1 MSPCLPPTPNS
12 YLLSLIS
19 YLLSLISHLSPPMN
33 LALLDDHDLIRA
45 GIRSA
50 LNGMPHQVT
59 IDAGTAEAF
68 FDQLADGV
76 PCDLVLLD
84 VLMPGTSGIE
94 VAQRLRAEY
103 PDIKIIIV
111 SVDTKEYIINQ
122 LMQIGIDGFISKNGP
137 LEEVRAA
144 VASVEEGV
152 PYYGR
157 DLAVLV
163 RDIVDAR
170 LDKKSSAL
178 LTKRELEIIEACC
191 SGLMG
196 KEIAEKF
203 HISLRAVNSHKTNI
217 FNKLGLSSSVE
228 MVRFALEHGI
238 I

>member
-1 MSPCLPPTPNS
+1 
-12 YLLSLIS
+12 
-19 YLLSLISHLSPPMN
+19 MN
-33 LALLDDHDLIRA
+33 IAILDDHELIRV
-45 GIRSA
+45 GLRSF
-50 LNGMPHQVT
+50 LQGTKHTVT
-59 IDAGTAEAF
+59 IDAATADGL
-68 FDQLADGV
+68 FDKLVEGV

-84 VLMPGTSGIE
+84 ILMPGTNGIE

-103 PDIKIIIV
+103 SDLKIIIV
-111 SVDTKEYIINQ
+111 SMDTKEYIITQ

-137 LEEVRAA
+137 LDEVRSA
-144 VASVEEGV
+144 VNSVEEGV
-152 PYYGR
+152 PYYGH

-163 RDIVDAR
+163 RNIVDAK

-178 LTKRELEIIEACC
+178 LTKRELEIVEACC
-191 SGLMG
+191 SGMMG
-196 KEIAEKF
+196 KEIAEKY

>member
-1 MSPCLPPTPNS
+1 
-12 YLLSLIS
+12 
-19 YLLSLISHLSPPMN
+19 MN
-33 LALLDDHDLIRA
+33 IALLDDHDLIRL
-45 GIRSA
+45 GLRSI
-50 LNGMPHQVT
+50 LSQTPHQIT
-59 IDAGTAEAF
+59 IDVASADALFEQLQGGT
-68 FDQLADGV
+68 
-76 PCDLVLLD
+76 PCDLILLD
-84 VLMPGTSGIE
+84 ILMPGTNGVE

-111 SVDTKEYIINQ
+111 SMETKEYTIIQ

-137 LEEVRAA
+137 MEEVRDAIN
-144 VASVEEGV
+144 SVEEGV

-157 DLAVLV
+157 DLALLV

-191 SGLMG
+191 NGLLG
-196 KEIAEKF
+196 KEIADKF
-203 HISLRAVNSHKTNI
+203 NISLRAVNSHKTNI

>member
-1 MSPCLPPTPNS
+1 
-12 YLLSLIS
+12 
-19 YLLSLISHLSPPMN
+19 MN
-33 LALLDDHDLIRA
+33 IALLDDHDLIRLGLHSILSNTTHHVSIDVA
-45 GIRSA
+45 NTDA
-50 LNGMPHQVT
+50 LFEKLMS
-59 IDAGTAEAF
+59 GT
-68 FDQLADGV
+68 
-76 PCDLVLLD
+76 PCDLILLD
-84 VLMPGTSGIE
+84 ILLPGTNGVE

-103 PDIKIIIV
+103 PNIKIIVV
-111 SVDTKEYIINQ
+111 SMEAKEYTIIQ

-137 LEEVRAA
+137 MEEVVDAID
-144 VASVEEGV
+144 SVEEGV

-178 LTKRELEIIEACC
+178 LTKRELEIVEACC
-191 SGLMG
+191 SGLSG
-196 KEIAEKF
+196 QEVADKY

-217 FNKLGLSSSVE
+217 FKKLGLSSSVE

>member
-1 MSPCLPPTPNS
+1 
-12 YLLSLIS
+12 
-19 YLLSLISHLSPPMN
+19 MN
-33 LALLDDHDLIRA
+33 IAILDDHELIRV
-45 GIRSA
+45 GLRSA
-50 LNGMPHQVT
+50 LQNTPHKVT
-59 IDAGTAEAF
+59 IEAATAAEF
-68 FDQLADGV
+68 FDKLIDGV

-84 VLMPGTSGIE
+84 ILMPGTSGIE

-103 PDIKIIIV
+103 ADIKIIIV
-111 SVDTKEYIINQ
+111 SMDTKEYIITQ
-122 LMQIGIDGFISKNGP
+122 LMQIGIDGFVSKNGP
-137 LEEVRAA
+137 LEEVRSA
-144 VASVEEGV
+144 VNSVEEGV

-196 KEIAEKF
+196 KEIADQF
-203 HISLRAVNSHKTNI
+203 NISLRAVNSHKTNI
-217 FNKLGLSSSVE
+217 FNKLGLNSSVE

>member
-1 MSPCLPPTPNS
+1 
-12 YLLSLIS
+12 
-19 YLLSLISHLSPPMN
+19 MN
-33 LALLDDHDLIRA
+33 IALLDDHDLIRL
-45 GIRSA
+45 GLRSI
-50 LNGMPHQVT
+50 LSQTPHQIT
-59 IDAGTAEAF
+59 IDVASADALFEQLQGGT
-68 FDQLADGV
+68 
-76 PCDLVLLD
+76 PCDLILLD
-84 VLMPGTSGIE
+84 ILMPGTNGVE
-94 VAQRLRAEY
+94 VAQRLRVEY

-111 SVDTKEYIINQ
+111 SMETKEYTIIQ

-137 LEEVRAA
+137 MEEVRDAIN
-144 VASVEEGV
+144 SVEEGV

-157 DLAVLV
+157 DLALLV

-191 SGLMG
+191 SGMLG
-196 KEIAEKF
+196 KEIADKF
-203 HISLRAVNSHKTNI
+203 NISLRAVNSHKTNI

>member
-1 MSPCLPPTPNS
+1 
-12 YLLSLIS
+12 
-19 YLLSLISHLSPPMN
+19 MN
-33 LALLDDHDLIRA
+33 IALLDDHDLIRA

-50 LNGMPHQVT
+50 LNGLPHQVT
-59 IDAGTAEAF
+59 IDVGNADDFFNELINGT
-68 FDQLADGV
+68 

-94 VAQRLRAEY
+94 VAQRLRTEY

-137 LEEVRAA
+137 LEEVHEA

-152 PYYGR
+152 PYYGH

-170 LDKKSSAL
+170 LDKRSSSK

-191 SGLMG
+191 NGMMG

>member
-1 MSPCLPPTPNS
+1 
-12 YLLSLIS
+12 
-19 YLLSLISHLSPPMN
+19 MN
-33 LALLDDHDLIRA
+33 IAILDDHELIRV
-45 GIRSA
+45 GLRSA
-50 LNGMPHQVT
+50 LQNTPHVVT
-59 IDAGTAEAF
+59 IDAATADEF
-68 FDQLADGV
+68 FVKLVEGV

-84 VLMPGTSGIE
+84 ILMPGTNGID

-103 PDIKIIIV
+103 ADIKIIIV
-111 SVDTKEYIINQ
+111 SMDTKEYIITQ

-137 LEEVRAA
+137 LEEVRSA
-144 VASVEEGV
+144 VNSVEEGV

-196 KEIAEKF
+196 KEIAEQF

>member
-1 MSPCLPPTPNS
+1 
-12 YLLSLIS
+12 
-19 YLLSLISHLSPPMN
+19 MN
-33 LALLDDHDLIRA
+33 LAILDDHELIRL
-45 GIRSA
+45 GLRSILA
-50 LNGMPHQVT
+50 STPHTVT
-59 IDAGTAEAF
+59 IEAAHADTLF
-68 FDQLADGV
+68 EQLQSST

-84 VLMPGTSGIE
+84 ILMPGTNGIE

-103 PDIKIIIV
+103 PDIKIIVV
-111 SVDTKEYIINQ
+111 SMETKEYTIIH

-137 LEEVRAA
+137 MDEVLAA
-144 VASVEEGV
+144 IQSVEEGV

-178 LTKRELEIIEACC
+178 LTKRELEIVESCC
-191 SGLMG
+191 NGLTG
-196 KEIAEKF
+196 QQVADKF

-228 MVRFALEHGI
+228 MVRFAIEHGI

>member
-1 MSPCLPPTPNS
+1 
-12 YLLSLIS
+12 
-19 YLLSLISHLSPPMN
+19 MN
-33 LALLDDHDLIRA
+33 IAILDDHDLIRLGLHSILA
-45 GIRSA
+45 ETQHTVSIDVGSA
-50 LNGMPHQVT
+50 DALFEQLRNGT
-59 IDAGTAEAF
+59 
-68 FDQLADGV
+68 
-76 PCDLVLLD
+76 PCELVLLD
-84 VLMPGTSGIE
+84 ILMPETNGIE
-94 VAQRLRAEY
+94 VAQQLRAEY
-103 PDIKIIIV
+103 PDVKIIVV
-111 SVDTKEYIINQ
+111 SMEAKEYTIIQ

-137 LEEVRAA
+137 MEEVRAA
-144 VASVEEGV
+144 IKSVEEGV

-191 SGLMG
+191 SGLLG
-196 KEIAEKF
+196 KEIADKF

-217 FNKLGLSSSVE
+217 FNKLGLNSSVE

>member
-1 MSPCLPPTPNS
+1 
-12 YLLSLIS
+12 
-19 YLLSLISHLSPPMN
+19 MN
-33 LALLDDHDLIRA
+33 IALLDDHDLIRA

-50 LNGMPHQVT
+50 LSGMPHRVT
-59 IDAGTAEAF
+59 IDVGNADDF
-68 FDQLADGV
+68 FDALVNGT

-84 VLMPGTSGIE
+84 VLMPGTNGIE

-122 LMQIGIDGFISKNGP
+122 LMQIGIDGFISKNSP

-152 PYYGR
+152 SYYGH

-170 LDKKSSAL
+170 LDKRSSSK

-191 SGLMG
+191 NGLMG

>member
-1 MSPCLPPTPNS
+1 
-12 YLLSLIS
+12 
-19 YLLSLISHLSPPMN
+19 MN
-33 LALLDDHDLIRA
+33 IALLDDHDLIRA

-50 LNGMPHQVT
+50 LNGLPHQVT
-59 IDAGTAEAF
+59 IDVGTADDF
-68 FDQLADGV
+68 FDRLSDGV

-103 PDIKIIIV
+103 PEIKIIIV

-137 LEEVRAA
+137 LEEVRSA
-144 VASVEEGV
+144 VSSVEEGV

-170 LDKKSSAL
+170 IDKKSSAL

-238 I
+238 V

>member
-1 MSPCLPPTPNS
+1 
-12 YLLSLIS
+12 
-19 YLLSLISHLSPPMN
+19 MN
-33 LALLDDHDLIRA
+33 IAILDDHELIRV
-45 GIRSA
+45 GLRSV
-50 LNGMPHQVT
+50 LQDTEHIVT
-59 IDAGTAEAF
+59 IDAATADTL
-68 FDQLADGV
+68 FDKLVEGV

-84 VLMPGTSGIE
+84 VLMPGTNGIE

-103 PDIKIIIV
+103 ADIKIIVV
-111 SVDTKEYIINQ
+111 SMDTKEYIITQ
-122 LMQIGIDGFISKNGP
+122 LMQIGIDGFISKDGP

-144 VASVEEGV
+144 LASVEEGV

>member
-1 MSPCLPPTPNS
+1 
-12 YLLSLIS
+12 
-19 YLLSLISHLSPPMN
+19 MN
-33 LALLDDHDLIRA
+33 IALLDDHDLIRLGLHSILSNTTHRVSIDVA
-45 GIRSA
+45 NADA
-50 LNGMPHQVT
+50 LFEKLMS
-59 IDAGTAEAF
+59 GT
-68 FDQLADGV
+68 
-76 PCDLVLLD
+76 PCDLILLD
-84 VLMPGTSGIE
+84 ILLSGTNGVE

-103 PDIKIIIV
+103 PNIKIIVV
-111 SVDTKEYIINQ
+111 SMEAKEYTIIQ

-137 LEEVRAA
+137 MEEVVDAID
-144 VASVEEGV
+144 SVEEGV

-178 LTKRELEIIEACC
+178 LTKRELEIVEACC
-191 SGLMG
+191 SGLSG
-196 KEIAEKF
+196 QEVADKY

-217 FNKLGLSSSVE
+217 FKKLGLSSSVE

>member
-1 MSPCLPPTPNS
+1 
-12 YLLSLIS
+12 
-19 YLLSLISHLSPPMN
+19 MN
-33 LALLDDHDLIRA
+33 IAILDDHELIRI
-45 GIRSA
+45 GLRSTLA
-50 LNGMPHQVT
+50 STPHKVT
-59 IDAGTAEAF
+59 IEAANADMLFERLLDGT
-68 FDQLADGV
+68 

-84 VLMPGTSGIE
+84 ILMPGANGIE

-103 PDIKIIIV
+103 PDIKIIVV
-111 SVDTKEYIINQ
+111 SMETKEYTIIQ

-137 LEEVRAA
+137 MEEVRAA
-144 VASVEEGV
+144 INSVEEGV
-152 PYYGR
+152 PYYGH
-157 DLAVLV
+157 DLALLV

-191 SGLMG
+191 SGMLG
-196 KEIAEKF
+196 KEIADKF

-228 MVRFALEHGI
+228 MVRFAIEHGI

>member
-1 MSPCLPPTPNS
+1 
-12 YLLSLIS
+12 
-19 YLLSLISHLSPPMN
+19 MN
-33 LALLDDHDLIRA
+33 IALLDDHDLIRA

-59 IDAGTAEAF
+59 IDVGNADDFFCELVNGT
-68 FDQLADGV
+68 

-94 VAQRLRAEY
+94 VAQRLRTEY

-122 LMQIGIDGFISKNGP
+122 LMKIGIDGFISKNGP
-137 LEEVRAA
+137 LEEVREA

-152 PYYGR
+152 PYYGH

-170 LDKKSSAL
+170 LDKRSSSL

-191 SGLMG
+191 NGLMG

-217 FNKLGLSSSVE
+217 FNKLGLNSSVE

>member
-1 MSPCLPPTPNS
+1 
-12 YLLSLIS
+12 
-19 YLLSLISHLSPPMN
+19 MN
-33 LALLDDHDLIRA
+33 IAILDDHELIRI
-45 GIRSA
+45 GLRSTLA
-50 LNGMPHQVT
+50 STSHKVT
-59 IDAGTAEAF
+59 IEAANTDTLFERLLDGT
-68 FDQLADGV
+68 

-84 VLMPGTSGIE
+84 ILMPGTNGIE

-103 PDIKIIIV
+103 PNIKIIVV
-111 SVDTKEYIINQ
+111 SMETKEYTIIQ

-137 LEEVRAA
+137 MEEVRDAIN
-144 VASVEEGV
+144 SVEEGV

-157 DLAVLV
+157 DLALLV

-191 SGLMG
+191 SGLLG
-196 KEIAEKF
+196 KEIADKF

-228 MVRFALEHGI
+228 MVRFAIEHGI